1 MRSSAQTEK
10 IPQKQ
15 AGILKKCLPASAVF
29 LCLFPGRK
37 KEYNGESGYHK
48 ISFRGTETDT
58 YILKDGGPEKERD
71 YEEKCTDHFRD
82 ALRRVRTAH

>member
-1 MRSSAQTEK
+1 MRISAQTEK

-15 AGILKKCLPASAVF
+15 AGIPKKCLPASAVF

-37 KEYNGESGYHK
+37 KEYNRERGYHK
-48 ISFRGTETDT
+48 ISFREAERRKYVG
-58 YILKDGGPEKERD
+58 KDGSPRKERD
-71 YEEKCTDHFRD
+71 YEKKRTDDFRD